1 MRKAMR
7 HQSGSPPL
15 HVHISDTTP
24 VHVHLKS
31 QRARARTDRVILHP
45 TAPVQTR
52 GTRIPLGKSPS
63 RRTSYTWEGP
73 THCLEIIP
81 PLTEPEPHHSAL
93 RLSELTSEEDEGLQG
108 RTHSLMTEVARR
120 KKQHLLHQQREQLNT
135 SRQAMVDQEEQQ
147 AEVTQEQ
154 NTQLRRPTEKVLE
167 ESSRAGGSL
176 QDGDALLQK
185 LEEAEAD
192 GAAAALE
199 VSALREAVSRLSAS
213 GRNKCSGCT
222 ALGLAEQTELLLQ
235 KLKTFE
241 SRNQALRRLLREQQ
255 ESQTES
261 IRLSEQNREMLQRL
275 NDTEAE
281 NAHLLVKLEEKNQE
295 VHQLSGLVDAEKEHA
310 RSSADLSRSLEST
323 RARLQGR
330 LRSREAEN
338 NRLSVQIKNQERAA
352 SQQQAEM
359 AHLTEQL
366 MRLKGE
372 AATEREALKRATGTQ
387 KHRAERSED
396 AAGRLS
402 AQLLQMEKQVAEAM
416 SAAEV
421 WKRRHGD
428 QMKEKSQL
436 ELEVSALNSRISDLM
451 EELQTVEDKV
461 QLNRGELFNHLHELT
476 SENTAAKLE
485 NQSLK
490 ATASA
495 LEDKMSTSQSEL
507 QQVKVSVRQYE
518 DLLDSYKTQVERTR
532 AEVEEYRSR
541 LAQAEWEAQAV
552 RGELDQEVLEVRRE
566 LLGRLSEL
574 ELLPEALRHSE
585 LQLQEVQDRERSQER
600 RNTELITTLTDLRL
614 KMENQENQMDLIR
627 QKNKMLMEE
636 NRHLQ
641 ERVETLGRK
650 LEAASSQNSD
660 LLTLVAKREK
670 MVHNNQL
677 SLEEKNRECSL
688 LSQKLEEAL
697 DDARLQMSETREHSA
712 TKERSAQSRVL
723 ELEIQ
728 LSRTTSEI
736 EKIKRSREEVENRYQ
751 SRLQDL
757 KDRLEQSDSTN
768 RSLQNYVQFLKASY
782 ANVFGEVALSSA
794 LRVPSPI

>member
-1 MRKAMR
+1 
-7 HQSGSPPL
+7 
-15 HVHISDTTP
+15 
-24 VHVHLKS
+24 
-31 QRARARTDRVILHP
+31 
-45 TAPVQTR
+45 
-52 GTRIPLGKSPS
+52 
-63 RRTSYTWEGP
+63 
-73 THCLEIIP
+73 
-81 PLTEPEPHHSAL
+81 
-93 RLSELTSEEDEGLQG
+93 
-108 RTHSLMTEVARR
+108 
-120 KKQHLLHQQREQLNT
+120 
-135 SRQAMVDQEEQQ
+135 
-147 AEVTQEQ
+147 
-154 NTQLRRPTEKVLE
+154 
-167 ESSRAGGSL
+167 
-176 QDGDALLQK
+176 
-185 LEEAEAD
+185 
-192 GAAAALE
+192 
-199 VSALREAVSRLSAS
+199 
-213 GRNKCSGCT
+213 T

-255 ESQTES
+255 ESQVTSWTVRTLQDHES
-261 IRLSEQNREMLQRL
+261 
-275 NDTEAE
+275 
-281 NAHLLVKLEEKNQE
+281 HLGWNMQ
-295 VHQLSGLVDAEKEHA
+295 EHA

-402 AQLLQMEKQVAEAM
+402 AQLLQMVAEAM

-490 ATASA
+490 VSP

-518 DLLDSYKTQVERTR
+518 DLLDNHMDLFLFCLTK
-532 AEVEEYRSR
+532 
-541 LAQAEWEAQAV
+541 
-552 RGELDQEVLEVRRE
+552 VLEVRRE

-614 KMENQENQMDLIR
+614 KVSLENQMDLIR

-641 ERVETLGRK
+641 ELILSLHRK

-736 EKIKRSREEVENRYQ
+736 EKIKRSREEVRNRYQ